1 MKKKIK
7 LAFVFVGVALQIGTL
22 LVLKNI
28 KKR

>member
-7 LAFVFVGVALQIGTL
+7 LAFVFVGVALQLGIL

-28 KKR
+28 KNR

>member
-1 MKKKIK
+1 MKKIK
-7 LAFVFVGVALQIGTL
+7 LAFVFVGVALQIGAL

>member
-7 LAFVFVGVALQIGTL
+7 LVFVFVGVALQIGTL